1 MKKLAIIV
9 AIILLPSIALAT
21 FSIQFDNTTDKK
33 MVYLFYWIDHTYDW
47 PYPCNLAG
55 GELDAQEKIDLKVR
69 YKNGRYFVIWRDR
82 GEWQNTVMLNVNA
95 GITSV
100 KVTPVNSE
108 MQK

>member
-1 MKKLAIIV
+1 MKKLSIIV

-21 FSIQFDNTTDKK
+21 FSIQFDNTSDKK
-33 MVYLFYWIDHTYDW
+33 MVYALYWIDHTYDW
-47 PYPCNLAG
+47 PYPFNMAG

-69 YKNGRYFVIWRDR
+69 HQNGRYFVLWSDK
-82 GEWQNTVMLNVNA
+82 GEWQNKVMLNVKA

-100 KVTPVNSE
+100 KVTPLKGD

>member
-21 FSIQFDNTTDKK
+21 FSIQFDNTTGKK
-33 MVYLFYWIDHTYDW
+33 LFYSLYWIDHIYDW
-47 PYPCNLAG
+47 PHPVNLAG
-55 GELDAQEKIDLKVR
+55 GELGAQEKIDLNVR
-69 YKNGRYFVIWRDR
+69 QQNGKYYVIWSDR
-82 GEWQNTVMLNVNA
+82 GDWQNKVMLNVND

-100 KVTPVNSE
+100 KVTPLKGD